1 MWLKRLHSLLDDTV
15 ACDLRNRFEEACSAY
30 TDGGRPELGLALLQQ
45 LADNAVLQCRFAD
58 AAHGYYKLAVE
69 ALKVSLH
76 QLHAQIHCIPCKVAT
91 YGVAVTFM
99 CHVHPSIAASAPCD
113 LVRGGTPRTRN
124 GGRNP

>member
-1 MWLKRLHSLLDDTV
+1 MP
-15 ACDLRNRFEEACSAY
+15 NRFEEACAAY

-76 QLHAQIHCIPCKVAT
+76 QLRLPACAMVSHLIPLRQAKLHSLAPLLCVACVPKA
-91 YGVAVTFM
+91 Y
-99 CHVHPSIAASAPCD
+99 
-113 LVRGGTPRTRN
+113 
-124 GGRNP
+124 